1 MGTKAVPTHRSKQE
15 ATETQVWKVK
25 HQPHAPFHSEVW
37 SDGISPCRWSST
49 DWLRCLRDI
58 ETISISHI
66 RDRHREKWS
75 LLCSSGCPI
84 AHHLPFSTRLC
95 SADLGT
101 LQGDSASAIPKCF
114 QALTVTGSSATIG
127 SEFISCCVKAASGEL
142 SSFTI
147 QFACGLRGSPR
158 LPVAIAASQQQW
170 HVTLHLRRGNQDDS
184 LASRATLCC
193 VPGAE

>member
-75 LLCSSGCPI
+75 L
-84 AHHLPFSTRLC
+84 
-95 SADLGT
+95 
-101 LQGDSASAIPKCF
+101 SAIFGIDIVKSGLF
-114 QALTVTGSSATIG
+114 YVAVVALSLIIYLFLLV
-127 SEFISCCVKAASGEL
+127 
-142 SSFTI
+142 
-147 QFACGLRGSPR
+147 FAVRIWERFKGILRVRFPN
-158 LPVAIAASQQQW
+158 AFK
-170 HVTLHLRRGNQDDS
+170 H
-184 LASRATLCC
+184 
-193 VPGAE
+193 